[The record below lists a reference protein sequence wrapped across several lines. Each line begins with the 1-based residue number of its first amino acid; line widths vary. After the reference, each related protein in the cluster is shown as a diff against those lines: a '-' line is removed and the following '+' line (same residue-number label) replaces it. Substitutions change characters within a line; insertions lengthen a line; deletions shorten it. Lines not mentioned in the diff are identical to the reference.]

1 MANSH
6 EKTADKAKKRR
17 RRIRQIRGMLF
28 TLFAVIGIVTVV
40 TGGVRILRERLNPAD
55 DLEEYTALIS
65 PLVVLNPI
73 PFESVD
79 AANPDVLVESA
90 IWAVMLQ
97 EDTEKFIRNEYEQ
110 LMIPT
115 VEVDRYFSKMYGE
128 ESLPEHATI
137 VDSDLTYAYDAA
149 TETYI
154 IPITSMPVSYF
165 PQITA
170 VQRSGNQRILTVS
183 YMQQNQTGASISIDP
198 TTSQDDV
205 RVVKEMIYELQRDGR
220 DYHIVAVREPVT
232 EGE

>member
-97 EDTEKFIRNEYEQ
+97 EDTEKFTRNEYEQ

-115 VEVDRYFSKMYGE
+115 VEVDR
-128 ESLPEHATI
+128 I
-137 VDSDLTYAYDAA
+137 VQFFIFFHNIHLRIISRLFAPHIYDG
-149 TETYI
+149 Y
-154 IPITSMPVSYF
+154 
-165 PQITA
+165 
-170 VQRSGNQRILTVS
+170 R
-183 YMQQNQTGASISIDP
+183 
-198 TTSQDDV
+198 
-205 RVVKEMIYELQRDGR
+205 
-220 DYHIVAVREPVT
+220 
-232 EGE
+232 